1 MIESG
6 RHNGIARE
14 NRKCPICNTN
24 DLEDEFHFILICPI
38 YNELRTM
45 YIKRYYINNPSM
57 YKFIELL
64 RAFKLKRKIIDKFS
78 IVCYECL

>member
-1 MIESG
+1 MY
-6 RHNGIARE
+6 
-14 NRKCPICNTN
+14 
-24 DLEDEFHFILICPI
+24 

-64 RAFKLKRKIIDKFS
+64 NSSGKSLTNLALYVTNAFKLRNETLNN
-78 IVCYECL
+78 IVT